1 MNSLDETLAVGA
13 TGTPGLNALVA
24 KLQPLLDGGRLDNIV
39 DALSLVSD
47 MIDLLDPAM
56 VEKLAQLFENA
67 TASTW
72 MIGNAVRLAKAE
84 VSAAAPPGAY
94 ALIKMLNDPDTRKG
108 VAVVLKS
115 LNVIGRQLSSPER
128 ITS

>member
-1 MNSLDETLAVGA
+1 MNKLTDETLGA
-13 TGTPGLNALVA
+13 SATSTPGWNALMA
-24 KLQPLLDGGRLDNIV
+24 KLQPLIDGGRLDNIV

-84 VSAAAPPGAY
+84 VAAAPAPAGAY
-94 ALIKMLNDPDTRKG
+94 ALIKLLNDPDTRKG
-108 VAVVLKS
+108 VAIVLKT
-115 LNVIGRQLSSPER
+115 LNVIGRQL
-128 ITS
+128 

>member
-1 MNSLDETLAVGA
+1 VNKLTDETLGA
-13 TGTPGLNALVA
+13 SATSTPGWNALMA
-24 KLQPLLDGGRLDNIV
+24 KLQPLIDGGRLDNIV

-47 MIDLLDPAM
+47 MIDLLDSAT

-84 VSAAAPPGAY
+84 VAAAPAPPGAY
-94 ALIKMLNDPDTRKG
+94 ALIKLLNDPDTRKG
-108 VAVVLKS
+108 VAIVLKT
-115 LNVIGRQLSSPER
+115 LNVIGRQL
-128 ITS
+128 

>member
-1 MNSLDETLAVGA
+1 MKLSDETLAIHA
-13 TGTPGLNALVA
+13 AGTPGLNALMA

-56 VEKLAQLFENA
+56 VEKLAQLFEHA

-84 VSAAAPPGAY
+84 VAAAPEPPGAY
-94 ALIKMLNDPDTRKG
+94 ALIKLLNDPDTRKG

-115 LNVIGRQLSSPER
+115 LNVIGRQL
-128 ITS
+128 